1 MSLFQVGLLSAM
13 KDMNWKRGY
22 LLMERAVAPTVLVRG
37 DECIVYSSCH
47 ESREEELDMRCQGN
61 KIYRTW

>member
-1 MSLFQVGLLSAM
+1 
-13 KDMNWKRGY
+13 
-22 LLMERAVAPTVLVRG
+22 MERAVAPTVLVRG

-61 KIYRTW
+61 KIDRAW